1 MGVKYRCDECEYE
14 SGSKECLKVHKESK
28 HLGIG
33 YKCGD
38 CDYQS
43 SSKFNLSM
51 HNQRI
56 NLKIKEKCDICG
68 DEFSPPYVKKHI
80 KTHMGKNL
88 TNATNATLLL
98 SGKAVRENFPR
109 LAVDKTR
116 MDSTPLLLFTQ
127 FRA

>member
-1 MGVKYRCDECEYE
+1 MHLGVKYRCDECEYE
-14 SGSKECLKVHKESK
+14 SGPKECLKVHKESK
-28 HLGIG
+28 HLGIR

-38 CDYQS
+38 FDYQS
-43 SSKFNLSM
+43 SSKFNLSR

-98 SGKAVRENFPR
+98 SGKAVRENF
-109 LAVDKTR
+109 
-116 MDSTPLLLFTQ
+116 Q
-127 FRA
+127 